1 MLGFETNDDAAVVRL
16 DEDRAILQ
24 TVDFFTPIVDDA
36 YDFGRIA
43 AANALSD
50 IYAMGGEP
58 LCAMNLLAFPCSL
71 PPEIVAAIVRGG
83 AEVCAQAGAPVVGG
97 HTIDDEEPKF
107 GLSVTGCVD
116 PDRILYNAG
125 ARPGD
130 LLVLT
135 KPLGTGLIGTA
146 LKREALA
153 EDDADARAAIE
164 SMARLNREAARAAC
178 DLNSAAQRLVHA
190 CTDVSGFGL
199 AGHAHEMAQASDCA
213 VRLQTGD
220 LPLLPRARE
229 LAAAGIMPGKT
240 DELIAWAAG
249 FLADATGVSEGG
261 HGRTRTPESGSGD
274 EHSHERGDEH
284 APEHERRDAHLTT
297 RRLICDPQ
305 TSGGLLLALDPA
317 AAPRY
322 LAAVDGAC
330 VVGEFVEGAS
340 GQVILF

>member
-16 DEDRAILQ
+16 TDGQALLQ
-24 TVDFFTPIVDDA
+24 TVDFFTPIVDDG

-50 IYAMGGEP
+50 VYAMGGQP

-107 GLSVTGCVD
+107 GLSVTGLVD

-130 LLVLT
+130 QLVLT

-146 LKREALA
+146 LKGGILE
-153 EDDADARAAIE
+153 ETDDDARTAIE
-164 SMARLNREAARAAC
+164 SMARLNAAASRAAQ
-178 DLNSAAQRLVHA
+178 DLNTTECLVHA

-199 AGHAHEMAQASDCA
+199 VGHAHEMAQASGCA
-213 VRLQTGD
+213 VQLRVAD

-229 LAAAGIMPGKT
+229 LAAAAVTPGKT
-240 DELIAWAAG
+240 DELIAWAAD
-249 FLADATGVSEGG
+249 FVVDAAGG
-261 HGRTRTPESGSGD
+261 TDDDRLIRS
-274 EHSHERGDEH
+274 
-284 APEHERRDAHLTT
+284 
-297 RRLICDPQ
+297 RLICDPQ
-305 TSGGLLLALDPA
+305 TSGGLLLAIEPSA
-317 AAPRY
+317 AARY
-322 LAAVDGAC
+322 REATGAAW
-330 VVGEFVEGAS
+330 VVGEFADGSA
-340 GQVILF
+340 GQVTLR